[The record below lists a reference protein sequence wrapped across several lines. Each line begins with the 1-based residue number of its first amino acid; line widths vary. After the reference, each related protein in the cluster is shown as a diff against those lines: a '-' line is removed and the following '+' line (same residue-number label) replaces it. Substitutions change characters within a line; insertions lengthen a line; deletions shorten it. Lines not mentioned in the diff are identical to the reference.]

1 MSEENLDI
9 YRELQRHLDKMPI
22 GFPTTRSGVD
32 IRILK
37 HLFTPEEAE
46 IAKKLSFIP
55 KPLKKI
61 YRYVKK
67 FGVSIEE
74 LEKILDIMVDKGSI
88 NYDKKEDE
96 KYYGN
101 APFVIGMHE
110 YQVSLL
116 TKEYYKDVQQ
126 YIEEAFLDEYVKMGP
141 QIRTIP
147 MEESITPEHH
157 IASYNDLEQI
167 IENEEGPFSVFS
179 CICRKGKRLIGQSCN
194 QTSRDETCMTFGG
207 GAQFFIDQGWS
218 RKISKAEALE
228 ILRKNEADG
237 LVLQPANIR
246 KPGFIC
252 SCCGCCCD
260 ILLNAKKLVR
270 PIEAFTTNYYAEV
283 DIELCTGCETCV
295 DRCQMDALTLI
306 DDISVVNLDRCIGCG
321 LCVPTCPSG
330 AMQLNKKK
338 EEIVPPKDKTE
349 LFLGFVD
356 RKAELARIKKNQ

>member
-1 MSEENLDI
+1 MSDENLDL
-9 YRELQRHLDKMPI
+9 YRKLQKHFDKMPI
-22 GFPTTRSGVD
+22 GFPTTKSGVD

-46 IAKKLSFIP
+46 IAMKLSFIP

-67 FGVSIEE
+67 SGMSIEE

-88 NYDKKEDE
+88 NFNKMEDE

-101 APFVIGMHE
+101 APFAVGMHE
-110 YQVSLL
+110 YQVSRL
-116 TKEYYKDVQQ
+116 TKEYYEDVVQ
-126 YIEEAFLDEYVKMGP
+126 YIDEAFIDEYVKMGP

-147 MEESITPEHH
+147 IEESITPEHH
-157 IASYNDLEQI
+157 IASYNDLVQI
-167 IENEEGPFSVFS
+167 MEKKEGPFCVFS
-179 CICRKGKRLIGQSCN
+179 CICRKGKRLIGKPCN
-194 QTSRDETCMTFGG
+194 QTSRDETCMTFGN
-207 GAQFFIDQGWS
+207 GAQFFIDQGWG
-218 RKISKAEALE
+218 RKISKKEALE

-246 KPGFIC
+246 DPGYIC

-260 ILLNAKKLVR
+260 ILVHAKKLVR
-270 PIEAFTTNYYAEV
+270 PIEAFAPSYYAEV
-283 DIELCTGCETCV
+283 DIELCVGCGTCI

-306 DDISVVNLDRCIGCG
+306 NNISTVNRDRCIGCG
-321 LCVPTCPSG
+321 LCVTTCPSD
-330 AMQLNKKK
+330 AMHLSEI
-338 EEIVPPKDKTE
+338 EEEFIPPKNSGE

-356 RKAELARIKKNQ
+356 RKAELSRVNKDQ